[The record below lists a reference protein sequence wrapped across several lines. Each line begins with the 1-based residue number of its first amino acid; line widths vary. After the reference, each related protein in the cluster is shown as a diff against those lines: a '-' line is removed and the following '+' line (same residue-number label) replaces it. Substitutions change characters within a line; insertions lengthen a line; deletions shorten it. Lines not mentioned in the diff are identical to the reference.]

1 MPEACP
7 VGAADLANSG
17 WQVVIRKFTG
27 SPLCYWQ
34 AQMAAD
40 KVRFRP
46 NLVVLAFYGNFGTGQ
61 ASQACTQGRGDLT
74 SVYTED
80 AAKAATIWAGTATL
94 WVSPPAS
101 VGSAGGKPGRP
112 PFLQP
117 AARARR
123 PPHARGWA
131 LGADTRALA
140 GARPG
145 VVSENPAP
153 WRA

>member
-17 WQVVIRKFTG
+17 WQVVIRQFPG
-27 SPLCYWQ
+27 SPLCYWL
-34 AQMAAD
+34 AQIAAV
-40 KVRFRP
+40 KVRFHP

-101 VGSAGGKPGRP
+101 VGSTGENPVTPIFRNE
-112 PFLQP
+112 
-117 AARARR
+117 AAST
-123 PPHARGWA
+123 GESFI
-131 LGADTRALA
+131 DA
-140 GARPG
+140 GATL
-145 VVSENPAP
+145 
-153 WRA
+153 RASDGA